1 MTQPPY
7 PQPDPAGGRPT
18 PPPPPAGWP
27 APQQPGQGWPPPQ
40 SGTPGGPAPHP
51 QGPGWPTPQQPAPP
65 AQGWPA
71 PQHPAPPGPGWPTPQ
86 QPAPP
91 GQGWPAPQQPAPAGR
106 AAPNQQTAPGWG
118 GPNQQQGAHHQQP
131 APGWPAAPPAYPF
144 GVGPAQRPP
153 TTKRIP
159 EDLPFVVR
167 PSLGR
172 RALTLGLVTL
182 VVGLVIAC
190 PIGLAVPSEGG
201 GAGLLFIIPVVL
213 LFFAVPV
220 GLQLW
225 LVSSGGPVLA
235 LGPAGLWI
243 KTRPTRGQAIWLPW
257 EAIDR
262 IYVRRWALEKM
273 LCVKPRDP
281 RAGSGLGAFTAFDSG
296 MQQAFFGT
304 GFTATVNH
312 ADRSEDEIMRAVV
325 GYAAGRCRV
334 G

>member
-1 MTQPPY
+1 
-7 PQPDPAGGRPT
+7 GR
-18 PPPPPAGWP
+18 
-27 APQQPGQGWPPPQ
+27 WPPDDHDQ
-40 SGTPGGPAPHP
+40 RGAP
-51 QGPGWPTPQQPAPP
+51 
-65 AQGWPA
+65 
-71 PQHPAPPGPGWPTPQ
+71 
-86 QPAPP
+86 
-91 GQGWPAPQQPAPAGR
+91 
-106 AAPNQQTAPGWG
+106 
-118 GPNQQQGAHHQQP
+118 HQQP
-131 APGWPAAPPAYPF
+131 PGWPAAPQTYYPGPVQPPAT
-144 GVGPAQRPP
+144 P
-153 TTKRIP
+153 TAKRIP

-167 PSLGR
+167 PSLGK

-190 PIGLAVPSEGG
+190 PIGLAASSESG
-201 GAGLLFIIPVVL
+201 GAGLLFIVPVVML
-213 LFFAVPV
+213 VFAVPV

-257 EAIDR
+257 EAIER
-262 IYVRRWALEKM
+262 IYPRRWGLEKM

-281 RAGSGLGAFTAFDSG
+281 RVGSGLGAFTALDSG

-304 GFTATVNH
+304 GFTATLNH

>member
-7 PQPDPAGGRPT
+7 PQPDPAGGRPA
-18 PPPPPAGWP
+18 PPPPPTGWP
-27 APQQPGQGWPPPQ
+27 APQQPGQGWPAPQ
-40 SGTPGGPAPHP
+40 SGGPAGPPPHP
-51 QGPGWPTPQQPAPP
+51 QGPGWPAPQQPAQPGQGWPPPQQPAPG
-65 AQGWPA
+65 GWAA
-71 PQHPAPPGPGWPTPQ
+71 PHQ
-86 QPAPP
+86 QPAP
-91 GQGWPAPQQPAPAGR
+91 
-106 AAPNQQTAPGWG
+106 GWG
-118 GPNQQQGAHHQQP
+118 APLQQHGAPHQQP
-131 APGWPAAPPAYPF
+131 APGWPAAPQAYPF
-144 GVGPAQRPP
+144 GVGPAQPPP
-153 TTKRIP
+153 TAKRIP

-167 PSLGR
+167 PSLR
-172 RALTLGLVTL
+172 KRALTLGLVTL
-182 VVGLVIAC
+182 VVGLVLAC
-190 PIGLAVPSEGG
+190 PIGLAASAGDG
-201 GAGLLFIIPVVL
+201 GAGLLFIIPVVML
-213 LFFAVPV
+213 VFAVPV

-257 EAIDR
+257 EAIER
-262 IYVRRWALEKM
+262 IYVRRWSLEKM

-281 RAGSGLGAFTAFDSG
+281 RVGSGLGAFTALDSG

-312 ADRSEDEIMRAVV
+312 ADRGEDEIMRAVV

>member
-1 MTQPPY
+1 M
-7 PQPDPAGGRPT
+7 PT
-18 PPPPPAGWP
+18 A
-27 APQQPGQGWPPPQ
+27 
-40 SGTPGGPAPHP
+40 
-51 QGPGWPTPQQPAPP
+51 
-65 AQGWPA
+65 
-71 PQHPAPPGPGWPTPQ
+71 
-86 QPAPP
+86 
-91 GQGWPAPQQPAPAGR
+91 
-106 AAPNQQTAPGWG
+106 
-118 GPNQQQGAHHQQP
+118 
-131 APGWPAAPPAYPF
+131 
-144 GVGPAQRPP
+144 
-153 TTKRIP
+153 KRIP

-167 PSLGR
+167 PSLR
-172 RALTLGLVTL
+172 KRALSLGLVTL
-182 VVGLVIAC
+182 VIGLVMTC
-190 PIGLAVPSEGG
+190 PIGLAASSEGG
-201 GAGLLFIIPVVL
+201 GAGLLFIIPVVML
-213 LFFAVPV
+213 VFAVPV

-257 EAIDR
+257 ELVER
-262 IYVRRWALEKM
+262 IYLRRWGLEKM

-281 RAGSGLGAFTAFDSG
+281 RVGSGLGAFTALDSG

>member
-1 MTQPPY
+1 Q
-7 PQPDPAGGRPT
+7 QQ
-18 PPPPPAGWP
+18 PPAGWP
-27 APQQPGQGWPPPQ
+27 AP
-40 SGTPGGPAPHP
+40 
-51 QGPGWPTPQQPAPP
+51 
-65 AQGWPA
+65 
-71 PQHPAPPGPGWPTPQ
+71 
-86 QPAPP
+86 
-91 GQGWPAPQQPAPAGR
+91 R
-106 AAPNQQTAPGWG
+106 
-118 GPNQQQGAHHQQP
+118 QQP
-131 APGWPAAPPAYPF
+131 APGWPAPQQQPAPGWPAPQQHGAPYQQHGGPYQQPATGWPGAQQAYHPG
-144 GVGPAQRPP
+144 GVGPGQAPAVP
-153 TTKRIP
+153 TAKRIP

-167 PSLGR
+167 PSLR
-172 RALTLGLVTL
+172 KRALSLGLVTL
-182 VVGLVIAC
+182 VIGLVMTC
-190 PIGLAVPSEGG
+190 PIGLAASSEGG
-201 GAGLLFIIPVVL
+201 GAGLLFIIPVVML
-213 LFFAVPV
+213 VFAVPV

-257 EAIDR
+257 ELVER
-262 IYVRRWALEKM
+262 IYLRRWGLEKM

-281 RAGSGLGAFTAFDSG
+281 RVGSGLGAFTALDSG

>member
-27 APQQPGQGWPPPQ
+27 AQQQPGQGWPPPQ
-40 SGTPGGPAPHP
+40 SGAPGGPAPHP
-51 QGPGWPTPQQPAPP
+51 QGPGWPP
-65 AQGWPA
+65 
-71 PQHPAPPGPGWPTPQ
+71 PQ

-91 GQGWPAPQQPAPAGR
+91 GQGWPAPQQPAPG
-106 AAPNQQTAPGWG
+106 GWG
-118 GPNQQQGAHHQQP
+118 APYQQP

-144 GVGPAQRPP
+144 GVGPAQPPP

-167 PSLGR
+167 PSLGK

-190 PIGLAVPSEGG
+190 PIGLAASSEGG
-201 GAGLLFIIPVVL
+201 GVGLLFIIPVVL

-262 IYVRRWALEKM
+262 IYLRRWALEKM

-281 RAGSGLGAFTAFDSG
+281 RVGSGLGAFTALDSG

-312 ADRSEDEIMRAVV
+312 ADRGEDEIMRAVV

>member
-7 PQPDPAGGRPT
+7 PQPDPAGGQPSPT
-18 PPPPPAGWP
+18 PPPGGWPAPQQAPPPGAPHPGWPAPQQPPAGWP
-27 APQQPGQGWPPPQ
+27 APQQ
-40 SGTPGGPAPHP
+40 
-51 QGPGWPTPQQPAPP
+51 QPAP
-65 AQGWPA
+65 
-71 PQHPAPPGPGWPTPQ
+71 
-86 QPAPP
+86 
-91 GQGWPAPQQPAPAGR
+91 GWPAPQQQHGAPY
-106 AAPNQQTAPGWG
+106 QQHG
-118 GPNQQQGAHHQQP
+118 GPYQQHGGPYQQP
-131 APGWPAAPPAYPF
+131 APGWPGAQQAYHPG
-144 GVGPAQRPP
+144 GVGPGQAPAVP
-153 TTKRIP
+153 TGKRIP

-167 PSLGR
+167 PSLR
-172 RALTLGLVTL
+172 KRALTLGLVTL
-182 VVGLVIAC
+182 VIGLVMAC
-190 PIGLAVPSEGG
+190 PIGLAASSEGG
-201 GAGLLFIIPVVL
+201 GAGLLFIIPVVML
-213 LFFAVPV
+213 VFAVPV

-257 EAIDR
+257 ELVER
-262 IYVRRWALEKM
+262 IYLRRWGLEKM

-281 RAGSGLGAFTAFDSG
+281 RVGSGLGAFTALDSG

>member
-27 APQQPGQGWPPPQ
+27 AQQ
-40 SGTPGGPAPHP
+40 
-51 QGPGWPTPQQPAPP
+51 
-65 AQGWPA
+65 
-71 PQHPAPPGPGWPTPQ
+71 
-86 QPAPP
+86 P
-91 GQGWPAPQQPAPAGR
+91 GQGWPAPQQPAPG
-106 AAPNQQTAPGWG
+106 GWG
-118 GPNQQQGAHHQQP
+118 APYQQP
-131 APGWPAAPPAYPF
+131 APGWPAAPSAYPF
-144 GVGPAQRPP
+144 GVGPAQPPP

-167 PSLGR
+167 PSLGK

-190 PIGLAVPSEGG
+190 PIGLAASSEGG

-262 IYVRRWALEKM
+262 IYLRRWALEKM

-281 RAGSGLGAFTAFDSG
+281 RAGSGLGAFTALDSG

-312 ADRSEDEIMRAVV
+312 ADRGEDEIMRAVV

>member
-27 APQQPGQGWPPPQ
+27 APQQPGQGWP
-40 SGTPGGPAPHP
+40 
-51 QGPGWPTPQQPAPP
+51 
-65 AQGWPA
+65 
-71 PQHPAPPGPGWPTPQ
+71 
-86 QPAPP
+86 
-91 GQGWPAPQQPAPAGR
+91 APQQPAPG
-106 AAPNQQTAPGWG
+106 GWG
-118 GPNQQQGAHHQQP
+118 APYQQP
-131 APGWPAAPPAYPF
+131 APGWPAVPPAYPF
-144 GVGPAQRPP
+144 GAGPAQPPP

-167 PSLGR
+167 PSLGK

-190 PIGLAVPSEGG
+190 PIGLAASSEGG

-262 IYVRRWALEKM
+262 IYLRRWALEKM

-281 RAGSGLGAFTAFDSG
+281 RVGSGLGAFTALDSG

-312 ADRSEDEIMRAVV
+312 ADRGEDEIMRAVV

>member
-7 PQPDPAGGRPT
+7 PQPDPAGG

-40 SGTPGGPAPHP
+40 Q
-51 QGPGWPTPQQPAPP
+51 QGPGWPAPPQPA
-65 AQGWPA
+65 Q
-71 PQHPAPPGPGWPTPQ
+71 
-86 QPAPP
+86 P
-91 GQGWPAPQQPAPAGR
+91 GQGWPASQQPAPGGW
-106 AAPNQQTAPGWG
+106 AAP
-118 GPNQQQGAHHQQP
+118 HQQP

-144 GVGPAQRPP
+144 GVGPAQPPP
-153 TTKRIP
+153 TAKRIP

-167 PSLGR
+167 PSLR
-172 RALTLGLVTL
+172 KRALTLGLVTL

-190 PIGLAVPSEGG
+190 PIGLAASSEGG
-201 GAGLLFIIPVVL
+201 GLGLLFIIPVVL
-213 LFFAVPV
+213 LFFVVPV

-262 IYVRRWALEKM
+262 IYLRRWALEKM

-281 RAGSGLGAFTAFDSG
+281 RVGSGLGAFTALDSG

-312 ADRSEDEIMRAVV
+312 ADRGEDEIMRAVV

>member
-27 APQQPGQGWPPPQ
+27 AQQPG
-40 SGTPGGPAPHP
+40 
-51 QGPGWPTPQQPAPP
+51 
-65 AQGWPA
+65 QGWPA
-71 PQHPAPPGPGWPTPQ
+71 PQHPAPGGWGAPYQQPGPGWPAPHQ
-86 QPAPP
+86 QH
-91 GQGWPAPQQPAPAGR
+91 
-106 AAPNQQTAPGWG
+106 G
-118 GPNQQQGAHHQQP
+118 GPHQQS

-159 EDLPFVVR
+159 ADLPFVVR
-167 PSLGR
+167 PSLGK

-182 VVGLVIAC
+182 VAGLVLAC
-190 PIGLAVPSEGG
+190 PIGLAASSEGG

-213 LFFAVPV
+213 LFFTVPV